1 MAFKTKPMSNKPI
14 DFTPRRFAAILLA
27 SAALLISVPSHALG
41 SLGFFLISQAFQ
53 ELGSRAFGAII
64 GLPLSQDKPPPSWA
78 ASIGAAEL
86 INAKLPIETA
96 DGFVLLM
103 ARAPA
108 PAALEVII
116 QVSGTPTPTASQID
130 KAWGPGLIDMFCGPH
145 DTVWTRW
152 IRIGGSFGISA
163 QAKDGSLIRQ
173 YGVSRSDC
181 SNLARPS

>member
-1 MAFKTKPMSNKPI
+1 MSNKLYDLKPH
-14 DFTPRRFAAILLA
+14 RLAAILLV
-27 SAALLISVPSHALG
+27 STTLLVSCPSQAIG

-53 ELGSRAFGAII
+53 ELGSRAFGSIS
-64 GLPLSQDKPPPSWA
+64 GSPFSHDKPPPSWA

-116 QVSGTPTPTASQID
+116 QVSGTPAPTASQID

-163 QAKDGSLIRQ
+163 QAKDGNLIRQ

-181 SNLARPS
+181 TNLTRSN